1 MHLPLQSLDMR
12 LEDGFGNKLGNDL
25 LTTKESSVESLNT
38 FSGRVYLGEL
48 EVNIALDK
56 RADRIRL

>member
-1 MHLPLQSLDMR
+1 MR